1 LASTPINEYDTF
13 VTQTSLQNP
22 ISAKP
27 LADTVIAVSGAGR
40 GFGHS
45 IARALG
51 LAGATVVVIDPNP
64 EAASQTAAELERLGI
79 ETIPVKGDTSVQ
91 LEVKKVF
98 DKILEIYG
106 SISGLV
112 HVADGVS
119 VTPFKKLTE
128 SEFNEMF
135 EVQARSSYLVMQALM
150 RRAPNAWATLV
161 LPPSDNNE
169 PHTRGLR
176 SYLSGIVGGLSDMG
190 VRTNALIPSRI
201 SGGVDFDARLGESAL
216 SLALPA
222 ARGIT
227 GQTIGVKLAPLPERK
242 KLIPREFLE

>member
-1 LASTPINEYDTF
+1 
-13 VTQTSLQNP
+13 
-22 ISAKP
+22 
-27 LADTVIAVSGAGR
+27 
-40 GFGHS
+40 
-45 IARALG
+45 
-51 LAGATVVVIDPNP
+51 
-64 EAASQTAAELERLGI
+64 
-79 ETIPVKGDTSVQ
+79 
-91 LEVKKVF
+91 
-98 DKILEIYG
+98 
-106 SISGLV
+106 
-112 HVADGVS
+112 
-119 VTPFKKLTE
+119 
-128 SEFNEMF
+128 
-135 EVQARSSYLVMQALM
+135 M

-190 VRTNALIPSRI
+190 VRTNALVPSRI
-201 SGGVDFDARLGESAL
+201 SGGVDFDSRLGESAL

>member
-1 LASTPINEYDTF
+1 M
-13 VTQTSLQNP
+13 TQTLPVSP
-22 ISAKP
+22 IAAKP
-27 LADTVIAVSGAGR
+27 LADMVIAVSGAGR

-51 LAGATVVVIDPNP
+51 LAGATVVVIDTNP

-79 ETIPVKGDTSVQ
+79 EAIPVKGDTAVQ

-98 DKILEIYG
+98 DRILEIYG
-106 SISGLV
+106 GISGLV
-112 HVADGVS
+112 HIADGVS
-119 VTPFKKLTE
+119 ITPFKKLTE

-135 EVQARSSYLVMQALM
+135 EVQARSSYLVLQALM

-176 SYLSGIVGGLSDMG
+176 AYLSGIVGGLSDMG
-190 VRTNALIPSRI
+190 VRTNALVPSRI

-222 ARGIT
+222 SRGIT
-227 GQTIGVKLAPLPERK
+227 GQTIGVKLSVLPERK